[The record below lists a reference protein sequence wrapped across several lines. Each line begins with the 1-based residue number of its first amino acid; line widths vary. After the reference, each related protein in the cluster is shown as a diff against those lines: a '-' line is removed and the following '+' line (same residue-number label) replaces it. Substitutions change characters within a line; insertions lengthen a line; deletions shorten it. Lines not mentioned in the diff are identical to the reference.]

1 MQDAQGEERSKIKY
15 LIQRMENQLRSQRDL
30 EEKEK
35 KVALI
40 FKTKF
45 LTYNTLI
52 DLLFLAFLEEDCQ
65 INVG

>member
-1 MQDAQGEERSKIKY
+1 MQDAQGEERTKIKY

-45 LTYNTLI
+45 LTYITLI